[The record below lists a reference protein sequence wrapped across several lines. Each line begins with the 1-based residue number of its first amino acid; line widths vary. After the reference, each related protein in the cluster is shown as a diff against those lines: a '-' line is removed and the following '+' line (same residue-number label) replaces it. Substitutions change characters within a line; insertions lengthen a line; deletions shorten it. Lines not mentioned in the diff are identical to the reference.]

1 MKKEKHVQGIED
13 ALSWLVRY
21 DYIVWKAEE
30 KFSDPI
36 FYNAMKR
43 KFNLEED
50 YRFVIIAS
58 DNVLELATNSDA
70 DVIQFVN
77 DMIDCY
83 NELQEEVRAYE
94 STI

>member
-1 MKKEKHVQGIED
+1 MKKEQHVQGIED
-13 ALSWLVRY
+13 ALRWLVRC

-36 FYNAMKR
+36 FYNGMKR

-58 DNVLELATNSDA
+58 DNVLELATNEDV

-77 DMIDCY
+77 DMIDY
-83 NELQEEVRAYE
+83 WNEL
-94 STI
+94 

>member
-1 MKKEKHVQGIED
+1 MALRGERPIMKKEKHVQGIED
-13 ALSWLVRY
+13 ALRWLVRC

-36 FYNAMKR
+36 FYNGMKR

-77 DMIDCY
+77 DMIDY
-83 NELQEEVRAYE
+83 WSEL
-94 STI
+94 

>member
-1 MKKEKHVQGIED
+1 MKKMEHVKELNE
-13 ALSWLVRY
+13 ALNWLYRY

-36 FYNAMKR
+36 FYNGMKR

-77 DMIDCY
+77 DMIDY
-83 NELQEEVRAYE
+83 WDEL
-94 STI
+94 

>member
-1 MKKEKHVQGIED
+1 MNQEKHVQGIED

-21 DYIVWKAEE
+21 DNIVWKAEE

-36 FYNAMKR
+36 FYNGMKR

-50 YRFVIIAS
+50 FRFVIIAG

-83 NELQEEVRAYE
+83 NEL
-94 STI
+94 

>member
-13 ALSWLVRY
+13 ALSWLGRY
-21 DYIVWKAEE
+21 DYIVWQDEE

-36 FYNAMKR
+36 FYNGMTR

-77 DMIDCY
+77 DMIDCW
-83 NELQEEVRAYE
+83 NEL
-94 STI
+94 

>member
-1 MKKEKHVQGIED
+1 MKKENHVTTIDQAME
-13 ALSWLVRY
+13 WLNIY
-21 DYIVWKAEE
+21 DYRVWEE
-30 KFSDPI
+30 ISKKTEHTSYYFDC
-36 FYNAMKR
+36 K
-43 KFNLEED
+43 KFNLQED
-50 YRFVIIAS
+50 FKYVIIAS

-94 STI
+94 QNF